1 MHKIEEK
8 VENDYFS
15 TQKDLKILSLEL
27 TNSFDNKLN
36 EVNKNLNN
44 KINEVNENLNNKINE
59 VNENLNNK
67 INKLNLDLNAKID
80 KTKYFI
86 LTTLGTIM
94 LAGFGFLSFLIE
106 HHL

>member
-27 TNSFDNKLN
+27 TNSFDNKL
-36 EVNKNLNN
+36 
-44 KINEVNENLNNKINE
+44 NE